1 VTGGPP
7 PRRQPTRSCVACRT
21 PRAKRELERV
31 VRSPT
36 GLVGLDPTGRAPGRG
51 AYVCPEPS
59 CREAALRK
67 GALRRALGVPIPA
80 DLFGRDTVAQT
91 ADELMSDEG
100 GA

>member
-1 VTGGPP
+1 MTGGPP

-59 CREAALRK
+59 CREAAIEK
-67 GALRRALGVPIPA
+67 GALRRALGAPVPP
-80 DLFGRDTVAQT
+80 DLFGAAAGVHPN
-91 ADELMSDEG
+91 DEQASDEG
-100 GA
+100 EA